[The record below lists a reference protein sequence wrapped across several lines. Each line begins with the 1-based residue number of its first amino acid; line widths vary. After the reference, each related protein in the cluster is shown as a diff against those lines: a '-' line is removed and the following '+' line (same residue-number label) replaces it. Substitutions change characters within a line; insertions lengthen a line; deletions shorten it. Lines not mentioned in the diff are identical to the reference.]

1 MILTAQTGILYPF
14 CWLLGKILNFIYI
27 GLDSMGIANLGLCI
41 IFFTLVVKLILL
53 PFTIRQ
59 QRGSKINQ
67 YIQPEIQKVQKKYR
81 NKQDQESMMKQQQ
94 EMQEVYRKYGTSM
107 TNGCLLSFIQLPIIY
122 ALYRVIYNIPAYV
135 DSVKEMYDP
144 ISAEIAKIPDVVTE
158 LSTFVTDEKITTA
171 QRAVKTLSNL
181 DVNNIPS
188 NYTLA
193 DYITNIVS
201 QFSSSQWMTFSEKF
215 AASNDALQNAIATG
229 VEQFDKLNTFL
240 GMNISEAPGWF
251 FTGGLHFT
259 PAMIIPILAALFQFL
274 STFVMQK
281 SQPANENADPT
292 TAQTAGMMKSMTYTM
307 PLMSLFFCV
316 SLPASIGIYWTVSAL
331 ISFLTQLGVNLYYD
345 KIADKEKIL
354 EKQMEKA
361 KKKNA
366 NRKPKKSFTERM
378 MEAAGM
384 ADQSKTT
391 SSTNSV
397 ANTSLKNYVSAGSGS
412 NAGSDGSGGSSS
424 GSGASYKKGSIA
436 SKANI
441 MQQYNNN
448 QKDK

>member
-53 PFTIRQ
+53 PFTLRQ
-59 QRGSKINQ
+59 QKGSKINQ

-94 EMQEVYRKYGTSM
+94 EMQEIYRKYGTSM

-144 ISAEIAKIPDVVTE
+144 ISAEIAKIPDVVTK

-171 QRAVKTLSNL
+171 QRAVNTLSKL
-181 DVNNIPS
+181 DLNNIPS

-201 QFSSSQWMTFSEKF
+201 QFSHNQWITFGEQF
-215 AASNDALQNAIATG
+215 ATSNTSLQSAIDTG
-229 VEQFDKLNTFL
+229 VAQFDKLNTFL

-251 FTGGLHFT
+251 FSGGLHFT

-281 SQPANENADPT
+281 SQPSNENADPT

-331 ISFLTQLGVNLYYD
+331 LSFLTQLGVNLYYD

-366 NRKPKKSFTERM
+366 NKKPKKSFTERM

-384 ADQSKTT
+384 ADQNKTA

-397 ANTSLKNYVSAGSGS
+397 ANTSLKNYVSAGSD
-412 NAGSDGSGGSSS
+412 ADSDGSGSSRS
-424 GSGASYKKGSIA
+424 SSGASYKKGSIA

-441 MQQYNNN
+441 MQQYNNSQN
-448 QKDK
+448 DK